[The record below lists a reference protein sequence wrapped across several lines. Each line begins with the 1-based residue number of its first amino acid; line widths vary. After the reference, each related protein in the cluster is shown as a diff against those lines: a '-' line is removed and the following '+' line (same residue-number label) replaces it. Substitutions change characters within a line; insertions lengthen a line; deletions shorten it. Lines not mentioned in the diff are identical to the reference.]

1 MPNTAVSL
9 VGTPGTTAT
18 VGSIVSSITPLGGQA
33 QTCTFCHEQTMDFVY
48 RSTSSIGQHWPPLIE
63 DLGFCSATSGG
74 GFAGLYPGVGVAVMV
89 IDMSYHVKKYKD
101 YIPLPVGSSVDQR
114 IPHELTVS
122 ADVATGV
129 GTSGVCVTTSA
140 GFMRRACETGDVE
153 YENTVTWL
161 PTMLTQDPFG
171 GARDSFR
178 SDPTMAKWFF
188 YKFMPLLIR
197 GGGSIPGHGS
207 LLGPWV
213 WTHSP
218 TSTLIGAQLVPAEP
232 KFKDQLMAL

>member
-1 MPNTAVSL
+1 MANNPISFSA
-9 VGTPGTTAT
+9 TPGTTAT
-18 VGSIVSSITPLGGQA
+18 VNSITSAITPLGGQA

-48 RSTSSIGQHWPPLIE
+48 RSTSSIGQHWPPEINS
-63 DLGFCSATSGG
+63 LGHCSATSGLG
-74 GFAGLYPGVGVAVMV
+74 GGHYLATAVPVMI

-101 YIPLPVGSSVDQR
+101 YIPLSVGSSVDQR

-122 ADVATGV
+122 ADVSTGV

-140 GFMRRACETGDVE
+140 GFMRRACETGDAE

-178 SDPTMAKWFF
+178 SDATMAKWFF

-207 LLGPWV
+207 ALGPWV
-213 WTHSP
+213 WTYSP
-218 TSTLIGAQLVPAEP
+218 TSTLIGAKLVPAEP
-232 KFKDQLMAL
+232 QFKNQLMAL

>member
-1 MPNTAVSL
+1 MPNTAVSFT
-9 VGTPGTTAT
+9 GTPGSTAT

-48 RSTSSIGQHWPPLIE
+48 RSTSSIGQHWPPEINA
-63 DLGFCSATSGG
+63 LGHCSATSGLG
-74 GFAGLYPGVGVAVMV
+74 GGHYLAKAVPVML

-140 GFMRRACETGDVE
+140 GFMRRACETGDAE

-213 WTHSP
+213 WTYSP